1 MFLNEFADG
10 LTPHDMSGTAEFAS
24 LLESAAD
31 LGIPHDPS
39 VQYRSRHTVLRGMR
53 FHFTEWGDPDAPPVL
68 LLHGGNQSCH
78 SWDLVSLHLSDRYH
92 VYALDQRG
100 HGDTEWSRDLDYSME
115 AMAAD
120 ALAFLE
126 DQELEDPVI
135 FGHSMG
141 GRVTL
146 NVLLE
151 VPDAARAAVLV
162 DVGPELSPEG
172 VKVVGDFV
180 AHNIEFD
187 DLDVFLDN
195 VERYDPF
202 RTREHIA
209 RTVKYNLLRR
219 VDGKYVSKVDHRRI
233 PGSFRN
239 LDARRRDRGSVSRP
253 ARAGRRVAG
262 AARRRRRAL
271 RPGAPE
277 RADGDG
283 AERRT
288 QRPRRQHARFPRGD
302 HAIPGVPRLTAAQVA
317 TLVDEPGS
325 RRCAERRVSGRTL
338 RPVQS
343 RPCRAPHARVGAR
356 RRR

>member
-10 LTPHDMSGTAEFAS
+10 LAPYDMSGSAEFAS
-24 LLESAAD
+24 LLASAAD

-53 FHFTEWGDPDAPPVL
+53 FHFTEWGEPDAPPVL
-68 LLHGGNQSCH
+68 LLHGGNQSSH

-100 HGDTEWSRDLDYSME
+100 HGDTEWSRDLDYSMQ

-120 ALAFLE
+120 VLAFLA
-126 DQELEDPVI
+126 DQAIADPII

-146 NVLLE
+146 DVLLE
-151 VPDAARAAVLV
+151 APDAARAAVLV

-180 AHNIEFD
+180 ARNIEFD
-187 DLDVFLDN
+187 DLEVFLDH

-202 RTREHIA
+202 RTREHIE

-219 VDGKYVSKVDHRRI
+219 IDGKYVSKVDHRRI
-233 PGSFRN
+233 QGGFRN
-239 LDARRRDRGSVSRP
+239 LGLGDVTEVSCPILLVRGGESQVLLADA
-253 ARAGRRVAG
+253 
-262 AARRRRRAL
+262 
-271 RPGAPE
+271 
-277 RADGDG
+277 
-283 AERRT
+283 AERFVEALPDGRMVT
-288 QRPRRQHARFPRGD
+288 VPNVGHNVHGGNTPGFLE
-302 HAIPGVPRLTAAQVA
+302 AITPFLAA
-317 TLVDEPGS
+317 LE
-325 RRCAERRVSGRTL
+325 
-338 RPVQS
+338 
-343 RPCRAPHARVGAR
+343 
-356 RRR
+356 